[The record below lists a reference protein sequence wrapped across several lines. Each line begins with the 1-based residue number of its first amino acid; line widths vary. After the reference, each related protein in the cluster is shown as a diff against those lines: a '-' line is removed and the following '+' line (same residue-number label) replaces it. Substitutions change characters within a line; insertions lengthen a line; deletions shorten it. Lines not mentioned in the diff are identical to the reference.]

1 MVSDSS
7 RLRMAIVGVICLSL
21 FAAVFTRL
29 WYLQVMD
36 SSELQ
41 ALATQNQVREVFEP
55 APRGRILDRQGR
67 PIVQNR
73 VAQVVR
79 VSRIE
84 TERDPEVITRLASVL
99 GLPRAE
105 LEKRIADPRFSRYRP
120 VPVTQ
125 GVSED
130 LVVYLREHAQDFP
143 GVEVSATFERAYPA
157 GPLAAHLVGYVGEIN
172 DKELAAR
179 EDMGYRLGDEVG
191 KAGVEQSFEEDLRGR
206 PGLIR
211 LEVDSRGRVVRTLSS
226 TPPVPGN
233 DVQLTVDL
241 DVQRLTEES
250 LARGLGRGRRNGP
263 EPVAPPGGAAVVLDP
278 RDGSVLAMASSPT
291 YDPAAFV
298 NGIRPDV
305 FQALQNP
312 ASRLPLTNRA
322 IQGEYAPGSTFKL
335 FTAIAALQ
343 TGMIDPTTTIL
354 DEGVYRLPQC
364 RGQTCTFR
372 NAGGVRYG
380 PVNLTYALTVS
391 SDVFFYTLGANFWLR
406 GGPTTDAI
414 QATARQFGLGVPTG
428 VALPGEQKGRILD
441 PALRKKLNE
450 SNPRAFPNGR
460 WYAGDNVNLA
470 IGQGETVVTPLQL
483 ANTYATFANGGTI
496 FRPRVVARVLKPTGG
511 VVREV
516 APERVGQ
523 VPLPPHL
530 RAPVLD
536 GLVGAVA
543 HPKGTASQ
551 AFAGFPLHVLPV
563 AGKTGTAQVTGK
575 NDTALFAALAPAH
588 APQYALSV
596 VMEESGFGGS
606 VAAPVARRVLEGLAG
621 QPPGPLRTAEAID

>member
-1 MVSDSS
+1 
-7 RLRMAIVGVICLSL
+7 MAIVGVICLSL

-36 SSELQ
+36 SNELQ

-73 VAQVVR
+73 VSQVVT
-79 VSRIE
+79 VNRIE
-84 TERDPEVITRLASVL
+84 AEGDPEVITRLATVL

-105 LEKRIADPRFSRYRP
+105 LERRMADPRFSRYRP

-125 GVSED
+125 GVGED

-143 GVEVSATFERAYPA
+143 GVEVSAAFERAYPA
-157 GPLAAHLVGYVGEIN
+157 GPLAAHVVGYVGEIN
-172 DKELAAR
+172 DKELSAR
-179 EDMGYRLGDEVG
+179 KDMGYRLGDEVG
-191 KAGVEQSFEEDLRGR
+191 KAGVEQAYEEDLRGR

-226 TPPVPGN
+226 TPPAPGN
-233 DVQLTVDL
+233 DVQLTIDL
-241 DVQRLTEES
+241 DVQRLAEES
-250 LARGLGRGRRNGP
+250 LGQGLSRARPRRGGP
-263 EPVAPPGGAAVVLDP
+263 DVPPPPPPGGAAVVLDP
-278 RDGSVLAMASSPT
+278 RDGSVLAMASNPS
-291 YDPAAFV
+291 YDPGAFV
-298 NGIRPDV
+298 NGIRPEV
-305 FQALQNP
+305 FQALQAP
-312 ASRLPLTNRA
+312 ASGFPLTNRA

-335 FTAIAALQ
+335 FTAIAALR
-343 TGMIDPTTTIL
+343 TGMIDPTSIIF
-354 DEGVYRLPQC
+354 DDGVYRLPQC

-380 PVNLTYALTVS
+380 PVNLPYALTVS

-406 GGPTTDAI
+406 GGDNSQAI
-414 QATARQFGLGVPTG
+414 QATARQLGLGERTG
-428 VALPGEQKGRILD
+428 IALPGEQKGRILD
-441 PALRKKLNE
+441 ATVRKKLNE
-450 SNPRAFPNGR
+450 SNPQAFPNGR

-496 FRPRVVARVLKPTGG
+496 FQPRLAARVLEPDGG
-511 VVREV
+511 MVREV
-516 APERVGQ
+516 AAKPVRQ
-523 VPLPPHL
+523 VPLPPQL
-530 RAPVLD
+530 RSPILE

-543 HPKGTASQ
+543 HPKGTAND
-551 AFAGFPLHVLPV
+551 AFSGFPLDVFPV

-575 NDTALFAALAPAH
+575 NDTAVFAAFAPAH
-588 APQYALSV
+588 APQYAV
-596 VMEESGFGGS
+596 
-606 VAAPVARRVLEGLAG
+606 LAG
-621 QPPGPLRTAEAID
+621 KPPGPVRVAGAVD